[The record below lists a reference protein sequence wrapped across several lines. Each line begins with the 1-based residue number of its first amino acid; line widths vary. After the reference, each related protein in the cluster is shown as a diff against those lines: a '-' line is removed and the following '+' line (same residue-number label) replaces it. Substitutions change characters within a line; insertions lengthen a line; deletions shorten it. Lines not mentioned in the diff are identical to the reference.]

1 MEITEL
7 QKDLAATF
15 RWTARL
21 NMHEGVANHFSACVP
36 GSSTDFYVNK
46 AGLHFSQIKAS
57 DIILVTK
64 DNIEELKKKPDLVDP
79 TAINIHGAIHQKVPH
94 ARCIF
99 HVHSKYATAL
109 STLKDPIMKPID
121 QNTMIFFNR
130 VSVFNEFGGLG
141 VEDESIKMA
150 NALGNKQH
158 LLLANHGIITTGE
171 TIAEGFNYLYYFEKA
186 AETYLTALST
196 NKELNIVSDEIAEK
210 TAQETADYPINLA
223 QLHLDQIKKILD
235 DNKATNITTIDLKD
249 KSSIAD
255 YMVVASGTSS
265 RHIQAVSEI
274 LLQQLKQSGLKHCTI
289 EGKESDDWKLIDAI
303 EVVVHIF
310 HPEKRSLYNL
320 EKMWENVLPKQ
331 NINA

>member
-7 QKDLAATF
+7 QRDLAATF

-64 DNIEELKKKPDLVDP
+64 DNIEELKQNPDLVDP

-141 VEDESIKMA
+141 FEDESIKMA

-235 DNKATNITTIDLKD
+235 KEEP
-249 KSSIAD
+249 D
-255 YMVVASGTSS
+255 Y
-265 RHIQAVSEI
+265 
-274 LLQQLKQSGLKHCTI
+274 K
-289 EGKESDDWKLIDAI
+289 
-303 EVVVHIF
+303 
-310 HPEKRSLYNL
+310 N
-320 EKMWENVLPKQ
+320 
-331 NINA
+331 

>member
-109 STLKDPIMKPID
+109 STLKDPILKPID

-141 VEDESIKMA
+141 FEDESIKMA

-235 DNKATNITTIDLKD
+235 KEEP
-249 KSSIAD
+249 D
-255 YMVVASGTSS
+255 Y
-265 RHIQAVSEI
+265 
-274 LLQQLKQSGLKHCTI
+274 K
-289 EGKESDDWKLIDAI
+289 
-303 EVVVHIF
+303 
-310 HPEKRSLYNL
+310 N
-320 EKMWENVLPKQ
+320 
-331 NINA
+331 